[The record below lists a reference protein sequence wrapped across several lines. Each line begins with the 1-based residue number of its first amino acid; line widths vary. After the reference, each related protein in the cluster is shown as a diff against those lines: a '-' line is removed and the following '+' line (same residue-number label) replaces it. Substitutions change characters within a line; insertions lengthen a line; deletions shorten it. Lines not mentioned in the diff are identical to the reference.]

1 VINIYPPAVDE
12 ILNWYVE
19 HIKIEYERST
29 FVKIKGTCWEVV
41 NNWLLVNLGVTF
53 DEVLRADVV
62 KLQVLKNKFDQN
74 IKPIVIPNFI
84 WDMTETYA
92 KFASTSTGIGRYPRI
107 ERITA
112 LHLIDKFDS
121 LSCPYC
127 NKTQLENR
135 KDQSIDFEMRN
146 CQFDHFF
153 HESKYPFFA
162 LSFYNLVPAC
172 QPCNLAKLTKTIEAH
187 PYSSTDI
194 SNLTT
199 FKWKGDFKDLA
210 SLEISATFEGGMLE
224 NNKSLGILGNY
235 KKANLKIL
243 QDTLMKMD
251 MNPKESIEDML
262 VKRPEFY
269 KSFQVALES
278 MFEVALTRE
287 TLFTRPNS
295 KFKFDI
301 ISDYYKIGINQ

>member
-1 VINIYPPAVDE
+1 MINIYPPAVNE
-12 ILNWYVE
+12 ILNWYVK
-19 HIKIEYERST
+19 HVKIEYERSS

-41 NNWLLVNLGVTF
+41 NCWLWDNLDVTF

-62 KLQVLKNKFDQN
+62 KLRVLKNKFDQN
-74 IKPIVIPNFI
+74 IKHITIPNFI
-84 WDMTETYA
+84 WDMTDTYA
-92 KFASTSTGIGRYPRI
+92 KFASTNTGIGEYPRA

-135 KDQSIDFEMRN
+135 KDPSIGFEMRN

-172 QPCNLAKLTKTIEAH
+172 QPCNLAKLTKAIEAH
-187 PYSSTDI
+187 PYSSSDI
-194 SNLTT
+194 SKLTT
-199 FKWKGDFKDLA
+199 FKWKGDFKDLS
-210 SLEISATFEGGMLE
+210 SLEINASFEKEMLE
-224 NNKSLGILGNY
+224 NNKHLGILGNY
-235 KKANLKIL
+235 KKANLKLL
-243 QDTLMKMD
+243 QDTLIKMD

-262 VKRPEFY
+262 IKRPDLFFNN
-269 KSFQVALES
+269 FQVALES
-278 MFEVALTRE
+278 IFEVALTRE

-301 ISDYYKIGINQ
+301 IGDYYK